1 MKYNVVKYPDER
13 LKLPSSSIDIINDEL
28 KELIVDMFEVMYATD
43 GIGLSAVQIGI
54 HKRLFVMDVPGKG
67 KMAVINPKIS
77 EVSKETSTYE
87 EGCLSLPGISADIT
101 RPKKV
106 KLEYT
111 DVEGKPAVLKASGL
125 LATCIQHEYD
135 HLDGKLFVDRL
146 KADEKLKKLM
156 EYRKFNN
163 L

>member
-13 LKLPSSSIDIINDEL
+13 LKLPSSPIDIINDEL
-28 KELIVDMFEVMYATD
+28 KELIVDMFEVMYTTD

-54 HKRLFVMDVPGKG
+54 HKRLFVMDIPGKG
-67 KMAVINPKIS
+67 KMAMINPKIA

-87 EGCLSLPGISADIT
+87 EGCLSLPGISADVT

>member
-13 LKLPSSSIDIINDEL
+13 LKLPSSPIDTINDEL
-28 KELIVDMFEVMYATD
+28 KELIVDMFEVMYTTD

-54 HKRLFVMDVPGKG
+54 HKRLFVMDIPGKG
-67 KMAVINPKIS
+67 KMAMINPKIA

-87 EGCLSLPGISADIT
+87 EGCLSLPGISADVT